1 MGRKILAEIEKLK
14 QENNA
19 VLLSHFYQPSE
30 IQDLAD
36 YVGDSFGLS
45 QQAAETDANTIVFCG
60 VSFMAEVAAILSPSK
75 TVLLPEETAG
85 CPMADMVTVEGLRKV
100 KQQHPD
106 AAVVS
111 YINTS
116 AAIKAES
123 DICCTSANV
132 LKVVNSLSQDK
143 IIFVPDRNMGQYV
156 AARTDK
162 EIILWQG
169 YCYAHDGLMAET
181 IIKAKQDYPQ
191 AMVMVHPECS
201 PEVAAMADY
210 VIGTTGMLNIARE
223 GDASTFIVGT
233 EIGLA
238 HALKQAAPSKE
249 FIFPDP
255 NLFCSDM
262 KQTTLDKVKRSLE
275 TLRPKIS
282 VPMDIA
288 AKSRQALEK
297 MLTVK

>member
-132 LKVVNSLSQDK
+132 LKVVNSLSQDQ

-191 AMVMVHPECS
+191 ALVMVHPECS

-210 VIGTTGMLNIARE
+210 VIGTTGMLKIARE
-223 GDASTFIVGT
+223 ADASTFIVGT

-255 NLFCSDM
+255 NL
-262 KQTTLDKVKRSLE
+262 
-275 TLRPKIS
+275 
-282 VPMDIA
+282 
-288 AKSRQALEK
+288 
-297 MLTVK
+297 